1 MKAWVGTNEGG
12 SLVDARRAAISI
24 LDHGF
29 TVADGV
35 FETLK
40 VVDGTPFA
48 LSRHLRRLRRSVE
61 AMQLPQPEDAWI
73 RRAVDE
79 VISGNEAM
87 ALGRLRITYSAGIA
101 PLGSDRGDA
110 SATLAVAM
118 ASAVPWPM
126 TTTAITVPWARNERS
141 PIAGVK
147 STSYAEN
154 VIALRQAH
162 ALGASEALF
171 ANTRGELC
179 EGSGTNVFVV
189 VDGELLTP
197 SLGSGCLAGI
207 TRELVL
213 EWSPGKEGDLPMSVL
228 AQADEVFLTSSTRD
242 VHPVRVLDGRDLGE
256 PGPITTEVAAIF
268 RARAASDC
276 DP

>member
-1 MKAWVGTNEGG
+1 MKAWVGTSEGG
-12 SLVDARRAAISI
+12 ALLDAASASISI

-40 VVDGTPFA
+40 VADGTPFA
-48 LSRHLRRLRRSVE
+48 LTRHLRRLGRSSQ
-61 AMQLPQPEDAWI
+61 AMHLPEPDEGWI

-79 VISGNEAM
+79 VVQGNEPI
-87 ALGRLRITYSAGIA
+87 ALGRLRITYTAGIA

-110 SATLAVAM
+110 PCTLAVAL
-118 ASAVPWPM
+118 ATTHPWPA
-126 TTTAITVPWARNERS
+126 TTSAITVPWARNDRS
-141 PIAGVK
+141 PIVGVK

-154 VIALRQAH
+154 VIALQHAH
-162 ALGASEALF
+162 AKGASEALF
-171 ANTRGELC
+171 ANTRGDLC
-179 EGSGTNVFVV
+179 EGTGTNVFLVI
-189 VDGELLTP
+189 DGELLTP

-207 TRELVL
+207 PRELVL
-213 EWSPGKEGDLPMSVL
+213 EWSGAREVNLPIDAL
-228 AQADEVFLTSSTRD
+228 ARADEVFLTSSTRD
-242 VHPVRVLDGRDLGE
+242 VHPISTLDGRDLGD
-256 PGPITTEVAAIF
+256 PGPITLEVAATF